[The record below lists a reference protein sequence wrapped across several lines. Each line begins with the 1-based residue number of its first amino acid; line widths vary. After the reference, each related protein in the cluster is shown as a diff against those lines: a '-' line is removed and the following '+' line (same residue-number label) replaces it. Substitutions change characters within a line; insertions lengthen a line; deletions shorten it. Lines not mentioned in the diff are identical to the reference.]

1 MTFDSHPSQKEP
13 VLTNSEKAV
22 LFLLSLD
29 EEVAKPVV
37 DQLNEDDIRKLRTIA
52 GTMREVP
59 KDAALQTF
67 SEFLERSEKQV
78 AIPRGGLRY
87 LRKLSAGA
95 IGEERA
101 RVVFEDAVQ
110 TSPLARLE
118 SAAPEDVAV
127 LLSNE
132 PPQLAAAILSM
143 LSPASAAEILAALS
157 EERQAA
163 IVKQVSKMTQLPASV
178 LEDVATALANA
189 LPSSDATALVTVD
202 GVAKAAEL
210 LNASGKGASTSI
222 LATIESED
230 AELAAMV
237 RMAMFT
243 FDDLARLDAKAM
255 RGLLREAATDRLT
268 IALKGAGQAVMDAV
282 FRGLS
287 SRAADLIKDDLE
299 NLGQIRKAEIEA
311 ARKEIIEVA
320 LRLEAAGTISL
331 GREED

>member
-1 MTFDSHPSQKEP
+1 M
-13 VLTNSEKAV
+13 LNNAEKAV

-29 EEVAKPVV
+29 EEVARPIV

-52 GTMREVP
+52 GSMREVP
-59 KDAALQTF
+59 KDAALKTF
-67 SEFLERSEKQV
+67 AEFLECSEKQV

-110 TSPLARLE
+110 VSPLARLE
-118 SAAPEDVAV
+118 AASPEDVAV

-143 LSPASAAEILAALS
+143 LSPVAAAEILAALS

-163 IVKQVSKMTQLPASV
+163 IVKHVSRMTQLPASV
-178 LEDVATALANA
+178 LEDVANAIANA
-189 LPSSDATALVTVD
+189 LPSSDATAVVNVD

-222 LATIESED
+222 LATIETED
-230 AELAAMV
+230 AELAAIV

-268 IALKGAGQAVMDAV
+268 IALKGAPQGVVDAV

-287 SRAADLIKDDLE
+287 TRAADLIKDDLE
-299 NLGQIRKAEIEA
+299 NLGQIRKAEVEA

>member
-1 MTFDSHPSQKEP
+1 VTSPPSKDP

-29 EEVAKPVV
+29 EEVARPIV
-37 DQLNEDDIRKLRTIA
+37 DELDEDAIRKLRTVA
-52 GTMREVP
+52 STMKEVP
-59 KDAALQTF
+59 KDAATRTF
-67 SEFLERSEKQV
+67 SEFLERADKQV
-78 AIPRGGLRY
+78 AVPRGGLRY

-95 IGEERA
+95 LTEERA
-101 RVVFEDAVQ
+101 RVVFEDAVAV
-110 TSPLARLE
+110 SPISRLE

-127 LLSNE
+127 LLTNE

-163 IVKQVSKMTQLPASV
+163 IVKHVSKMTQLPASV

-189 LPSSDATALVTVD
+189 LPSQDATPVVSVD

-210 LNASGKGASTSI
+210 LNASGKGASTTI
-222 LATIESED
+222 LANLEAED
-230 AELAAMV
+230 AELAAIV

-243 FDDLARLDAKAM
+243 FEDLARLDARAM

-268 IALKGAGQAVMDAV
+268 IALKGAPQEVMDAV

-331 GREED
+331 GREEE

>member
-1 MTFDSHPSQKEP
+1 M
-13 VLTNSEKAV
+13 LTNSEKAV

-29 EEVAKPVV
+29 EEVAKPLV

-52 GTMREVP
+52 GSMREVP
-59 KDAALQTF
+59 KEAALQTF

-101 RVVFEDAVQ
+101 RVVFEDTVV

-118 SAAPEDVAV
+118 AAAPEDVAV
-127 LLSNE
+127 LLGNE

-143 LSPASAAEILAALS
+143 LTPISAAAILAALS

-163 IVKQVSKMTQLPASV
+163 IVKHVSKMTQLPASV
-178 LEDVATALANA
+178 LEDVANAIANA
-189 LPSSDATALVTVD
+189 LPSSDATALVNVD

-222 LATIESED
+222 LATIES
-230 AELAAMV
+230 AELAATV

-268 IALKGAGQAVMDAV
+268 IALKGAGQGVMDAV

>member
-1 MTFDSHPSQKEP
+1 
-13 VLTNSEKAV
+13 VLTNAEKAV

-29 EEVAKPVV
+29 EEVAKPIV
-37 DQLNEDDIRKLRTIA
+37 DQLDEDDIRKLRTIA

-67 SEFLERSEKQV
+67 SEFLERCEKQV

-101 RVVFEDAVQ
+101 RAVFEDLVKV
-110 TSPLARLE
+110 SPLARLE
-118 SAAPEDVAV
+118 AASAEDVAV
-127 LLSNE
+127 LLSSE

-143 LSPASAAEILAALS
+143 LTPAAAAEILAALS

-163 IVKQVSKMTQLPASV
+163 IVKHVSRMTTLPASV

-189 LPSSDATALVTVD
+189 LPSPDATALVNVD

-210 LNASGKGASTSI
+210 LNASGKGASSSI

-230 AELAAMV
+230 AELAAIV

-243 FDDLARLDAKAM
+243 FEDLGRLDAKAM

-268 IALKGAGQAVMDAV
+268 IALKGAPPAVMEAV

-287 SRAADLIKDDLE
+287 SRAADLIRDDLE

>member
-1 MTFDSHPSQKEP
+1 M
-13 VLTNSEKAV
+13 LNNAEKAV

-29 EEVAKPVV
+29 EEVARPIV

-52 GTMREVP
+52 GSMREVP
-59 KDAALQTF
+59 KDAALKTF
-67 SEFLERSEKQV
+67 AEFLERSEKQV

-101 RVVFEDAVQ
+101 RAVFEDAVQ
-110 TSPLARLE
+110 VSPLARLE
-118 SAAPEDVAV
+118 AASPEDVAV

-143 LSPASAAEILAALS
+143 LSPAAAAEILAALS

-163 IVKQVSKMTQLPASV
+163 IVKHVSRMTQLPASV
-178 LEDVATALANA
+178 LEDVANAIANA
-189 LPSSDATALVTVD
+189 LPSPDATAVVNVD

-222 LATIESED
+222 LATIETED
-230 AELAAMV
+230 AELAAIV

-243 FDDLARLDAKAM
+243 FDDLGRLDAKAM

-268 IALKGAGQAVMDAV
+268 IALKGAPQAVVDAV

-287 SRAADLIKDDLE
+287 TRAADLIKDDLE
-299 NLGQIRKAEIEA
+299 NLGQIRKAEVEA